1 MQWKIYRHWADN
13 IEVTHCKIAWHWG
26 WRLKSS
32 WIIHFRSFMLWDKS
46 DHKKCGFVL
55 VLHLFL
61 SNQKKVIPLLVIS
74 NQKKVIPLSCHVQAS
89 FVPLN
94 CNRFILKRNAK
105 FLEFWFTYRS
115 NQINFLNCMAVPLNW
130 FRINKKILFWSQG
143 SFYTPR
149 FGLR

>member
-105 FLEFWFTYRS
+105 ILEFRFTYRS
-115 NQINFLNCMAVPLNW
+115 NQSDFLNYMAVPLNC
-130 FRINKKILFWSQG
+130 FRINKILFWSQG
-143 SFYTPR
+143 SF
-149 FGLR
+149 